1 MAQWLRLH
9 TSNAGGMGSVLGKGV
24 KILHAMQPKR
34 KINLNKYIYVLCS
47 GITEWAEEQGVSL
60 H

>member
-1 MAQWLRLH
+1 VAPWLRLH

-34 KINLNKYIYVLCS
+34 KINLNK
-47 GITEWAEEQGVSL
+47 
-60 H
+60 